1 MLKSPARRATQC
13 GRSSLEAREES
24 VSSRKQ
30 SRVDLY
36 MRLPVYRDEQTE
48 PLGYMQN
55 MSTGGLMV
63 VSDQLIPLN
72 ERLVLRMGLPETMNG
87 VTEIQ
92 FRAHAVWQETDANPQ
107 LTTTGFEYDDVAFA
121 DYQIIIALIP
131 RYCVPELSG
140 EEADRAQ

>member
-1 MLKSPARRATQC
+1 M
-13 GRSSLEAREES
+13 
-24 VSSRKQ
+24 SSRKQ
-30 SRVDLY
+30 SRVDLF

-63 VSDQLIPLN
+63 VSDQVITISEHMN
-72 ERLVLRMGLPETMNG
+72 LRMGLPETMNG
-87 VTEIQ
+87 LTEIR

-107 LTTTGFEYDDVAFA
+107 LTTTGFEYDHVEFA

-131 RYCVPELSG
+131 RYSIAELSG
-140 EEADRAQ
+140 EESDEDQ